1 MNKAQQVLILF
12 RWERHPGR
20 DEAYRGLDAAPT
32 GDSSCSKKEWQAMRG
47 FVKRHLVNAQR
58 RRLLRFALIG
68 VAAACIP
75 ACQKGEPNGH
85 GKNTAPDNETQTR
98 HARFPLSNFPPQAG
112 ERANESLREFHAR
125 ELAQGDRF
133 PDVALPSLDGHMAS
147 FAADPNI
154 ALVVNFWATW
164 YEPCRREMPSLE
176 KLSTFFY
183 PKDFRVVGITV
194 DSDRNLAR
202 EFSLRYKLTRPMLS
216 DSDQTLSSGML
227 RIPAFPITYLL
238 RRDRTIARIIV
249 GARDWANSEMV
260 KEIEGLLAVRRI
272 AVT

>member
-1 MNKAQQVLILF
+1 M
-12 RWERHPGR
+12 
-20 DEAYRGLDAAPT
+20 
-32 GDSSCSKKEWQAMRG
+32 
-47 FVKRHLVNAQR
+47 NAQR
-58 RRLLRFALIG
+58 RRLLRFALVG

-75 ACQKGEPNGH
+75 ACQKGEP
-85 GKNTAPDNETQTR
+85 K
-98 HARFPLSNFPPQAG
+98 
-112 ERANESLREFHAR
+112 

-133 PDVALPSLDGHMAS
+133 PDVVLPGLDGRMTSLAVYS
-147 FAADPNI
+147 DVP
-154 ALVVNFWATW
+154 LVVNFWATW
-164 YEPCRREMPSLE
+164 CEPCRREMPSLE

-202 EFSLRYKLTRPMLS
+202 EFSLRYKLTIPMLS

-249 GARDWANSEMV
+249 GARDWASSEMV
-260 KEIEGLLAVRRI
+260 NEIEGLLAVRRI
-272 AVT
+272 SAT